1 MKSNC
6 LFLSMRTESLEW
18 TKKEGMV
25 YFNFQKK
32 IMRLELLRLNIND
45 DYNFFIGDVNFLYQL
60 GN

>member
-1 MKSNC
+1 
-6 LFLSMRTESLEW
+6 MRTESFEW
-18 TKKEGMV
+18 TKKGGMV
-25 YFNFQKK
+25 YFNVQKK